1 MTTFK
6 VQTTISKSGVREGDP
21 HVRLYCG
28 EIIITAIKLG
38 EERKKR
44 LRFEFQLI
52 VGRDRQAFYLKVWV
66 GDKLILEDDSEK
78 DDSLFLEEEIYVKG
92 FVLAQICDCIETL
105 GMEKETVGTIE
116 CTYTDLYPRAE
127 LALLNFCQ
135 KN

>member
-38 EERKKR
+38 EEKKKR

-78 DDSLFLEEEIYVKG
+78 DDSLFPEEEIYVKG
-92 FVLAQICDCIETL
+92 FVLAQICDCAEVLSIK
-105 GMEKETVGTIE
+105 KETVGTVK
-116 CTYTDLYPRAE
+116 CTYTELCPEAE
-127 LALLNFCQ
+127 SALLNFCE
-135 KN
+135 KK